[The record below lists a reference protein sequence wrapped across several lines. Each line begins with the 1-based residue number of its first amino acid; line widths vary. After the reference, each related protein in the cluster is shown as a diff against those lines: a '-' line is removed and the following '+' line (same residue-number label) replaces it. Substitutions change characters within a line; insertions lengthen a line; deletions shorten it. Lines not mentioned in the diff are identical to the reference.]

1 MIRDF
6 EFCMQ
11 INAYADGELDAA
23 AARAVESR
31 LATSAYWRAELK
43 AIMSLKVALSAADL
57 SPLMPDDLKAR
68 VLGRLHRLEA
78 RSAMRLPAAAGLM
91 AAAIAGA
98 VLLAAP
104 SMQDRILSD
113 HVNAVANG
121 HLVDLASSA
130 PETVRGWF
138 KTRRSVVPP
147 VLQSAGGCHLAGGRS
162 ASIAHTPVASL
173 VYRCGSQVADFY
185 AYADPDRGPSS
196 PSVQPHLVKAD
207 GVRIVAWRRG
217 RLDCFAVSDLPQAQL
232 LALARAIQDHAA
244 EG

>member
-1 MIRDF
+1 MIQDF

-31 LATSAYWRAELK
+31 LAASAYWRAELK
-43 AIMSLKVALSAADL
+43 AIMSLKLALSAADL

-78 RSAMRLPAAAGLM
+78 RSAMRLPGLM

-121 HLVDLASSA
+121 HLVDLASGT
-130 PETVRGWF
+130 PETVRGWLE
-138 KTRRSVVPP
+138 TRLSVVPP
-147 VLQSAGGCHLAGGRS
+147 VLQSAGGCHLAGGRTM
-162 ASIAHTPVASL
+162 SIAQTPVASL
-173 VYRCGSQVADFY
+173 VYRCGGQVADFY

-196 PSVQPHLVKAD
+196 PSVEPHLVKTD